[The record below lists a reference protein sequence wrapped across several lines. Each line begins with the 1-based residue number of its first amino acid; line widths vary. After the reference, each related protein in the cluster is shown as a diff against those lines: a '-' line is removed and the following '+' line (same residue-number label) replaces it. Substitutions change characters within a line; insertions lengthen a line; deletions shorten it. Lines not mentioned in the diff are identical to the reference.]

1 MLLLEELALTE
12 ADTVLAAF
20 LSVCDGSMTART
32 ALEAIATLVDVP
44 ADDAV
49 RGTLPLLK
57 RLVANGFLTRVER

>member
-1 MLLLEELALTE
+1 
-12 ADTVLAAF
+12 
-20 LSVCDGSMTART
+20 MTART